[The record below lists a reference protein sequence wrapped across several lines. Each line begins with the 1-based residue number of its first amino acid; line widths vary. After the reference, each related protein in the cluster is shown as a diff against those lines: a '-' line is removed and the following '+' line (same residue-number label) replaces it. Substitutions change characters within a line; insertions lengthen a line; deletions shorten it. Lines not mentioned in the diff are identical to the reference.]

1 MSFARPKPQPIPIH
15 EHAID
20 NIRFIR
26 QTMERA
32 SSFTAVPGWG
42 GVAMGASAVI
52 AALVAYTQKDPQGW
66 LSVWLIEAL
75 VAIGIG
81 LYSLH
86 RKAAAT
92 GSSVTEE
99 PTRKFALSFAP
110 PLFAGAVLSG
120 ALFPVGQTQLLPG
133 LWLLLYGTGVMT
145 GGAFSVPLVPA
156 MGGCFLG
163 LGAVCLFSP
172 AAWGNWFLLA
182 GFGFL
187 HIVFGWVIA
196 RRYGG

>member
-1 MSFARPKPQPIPIH
+1 M
-15 EHAID
+15 D

-42 GVAMGASAVI
+42 GVAIGVSAVV
-52 AALVAYTQKDPQGW
+52 AAFLAAAQGSAQGW
-66 LSVWLIEAL
+66 LTVWLLEAL

-81 LYSLH
+81 AYSLH
-86 RKAAAT
+86 RKASAS
-92 GSSVTEE
+92 GSSVTAA
-99 PTRKFALSFAP
+99 PARKFALSFVP
-110 PLFAGAVLSG
+110 PLFAGAVLTG
-120 ALFPVGQTQLLPG
+120 ALYPVGQTRLLPG

-163 LGAVCLFSP
+163 LGAVCLFAP
-172 AAWGNWFLLA
+172 VAWGNWFLLA
-182 GFGFL
+182 GFGLL
-187 HIVFGWVIA
+187 HIGFGWVIA

>member
-1 MSFARPKPQPIPIH
+1 M
-15 EHAID
+15 D

-42 GVAMGASAVI
+42 GVGIGVSAV
-52 AALVAYTQKDPQGW
+52 AAAFLAAAQGSAQGW
-66 LSVWLIEAL
+66 LTVWLLEAL
-75 VAIGIG
+75 VATGIG
-81 LYSLH
+81 AYSLH
-86 RKAAAT
+86 RKASAC
-92 GSSVTEE
+92 GSSVTAA
-99 PTRKFALSFAP
+99 PARKFALSFVP
-110 PLFAGAVLSG
+110 PLFAGAVLTG
-120 ALFPVGQTQLLPG
+120 ALYPVGQTKLLPG

-163 LGAVCLFSP
+163 LGAICLFAP
-172 AAWGNWFLLA
+172 VAWGNWFLMA
-182 GFGFL
+182 GFGLL
-187 HIVFGWVIA
+187 HIGFGWVIA